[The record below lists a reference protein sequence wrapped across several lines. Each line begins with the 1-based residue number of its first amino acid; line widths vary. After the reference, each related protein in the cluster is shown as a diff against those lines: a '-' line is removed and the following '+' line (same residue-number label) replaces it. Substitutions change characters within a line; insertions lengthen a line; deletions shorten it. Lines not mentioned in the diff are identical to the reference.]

1 VKKFV
6 AFWLLLIM
14 PLTLSGQAADG
25 AVEPKTV
32 ELERGQVLELSL
44 LTPVDSTQ
52 TRVGDEISF
61 KLERAVIAG
70 GVTVLPENRFVYGRI
85 TKVTRAGKNCKSGRV
100 RWKLNPVI
108 TPDGRR
114 IKIQPISDFLA
125 TRATVSDRVSLD
137 SAGKK
142 IGRTAKYAAL
152 APVII
157 VTLPFLVLM
166 YIGMRG
172 EGGCDG
178 SDGVEERVP
187 AGKHS
192 YAAVSKGMRLTESRV
207 P

>member
-1 VKKFV
+1 MKKFV

-25 AVEPKTV
+25 SAEPKTV
-32 ELERGQVLELSL
+32 KLERGQVLELSL
-44 LTPVDSTQ
+44 VTPVDSTQ

-70 GVTVLPENRFVYGRI
+70 GVTVLPENSLVYGRI

-100 RWKLNPVI
+100 RWKLNPVM

-137 SAGKK
+137 SAGNKDWK
-142 IGRTAKYAAL
+142 DRQIRRVSSCDYCHPAVPCSYVHRHA
-152 APVII
+152 
-157 VTLPFLVLM
+157 
-166 YIGMRG
+166 G

-192 YAAVSKGMRLTESRV
+192 YAAVSKGMRLTESRF